1 MRTALRDAGIEP
13 AQVGNINAHGTATRA
28 GDAAEAA
35 SMREVFGNAT
45 PVSATKAIH
54 GHVLGGGGAMELAAA
69 LRTLA
74 RGLLPPTANL
84 RLPDAAFD
92 LDFVRGEA
100 REARGLRYVLSNSF
114 AFGGT
119 NAVLVAGRATD
130 P

>member
-1 MRTALRDAGIEP
+1 
-13 AQVGNINAHGTATRA
+13 V
-28 GDAAEAA
+28 
-35 SMREVFGNAT
+35 REVFGNAM